1 MTYSRHLKF
10 AVWLG
15 LVSLLS
21 AFVLWLAQATCRGP
35 GVLIGG

>member
-1 MTYSRHLKF
+1 MSYRRHLKV

-15 LVSLLS
+15 LVMVLS

-35 GVLIGG
+35 GVLIG